1 MDEDGLHS
9 STPNTVVQRKCLKM
23 EEKLETLKM
32 GRIHSFS
39 YKERA
44 KEMVTRLIYSKH
56 PSE

>member
-9 STPNTVVQRKCLKM
+9 STLNTVVQRKCLKM
-23 EEKLETLKM
+23 EETLKM